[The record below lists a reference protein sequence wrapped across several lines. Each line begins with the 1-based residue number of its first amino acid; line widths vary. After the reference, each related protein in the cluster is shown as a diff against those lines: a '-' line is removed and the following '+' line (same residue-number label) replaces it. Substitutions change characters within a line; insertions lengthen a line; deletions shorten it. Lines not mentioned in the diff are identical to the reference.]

1 MILSINNN
9 DECVEKQKEVSK
21 VSQKEITKHNLIE
34 AFWDIYKVKPL
45 SKITVKEITNKA
57 GYNRGTFY
65 TYFRDINEVQTLLK
79 ENLIPTKE
87 MILGPLMM
95 LDKSGGDIF
104 ETLDRTNEYVKE
116 HSDKIAVL
124 IGPQGDPSF
133 VHEFK
138 MRIRMIIMDYVYELK
153 IKEPE
158 KIEYVIEYQLSALI
172 GMFQLWLDKN
182 EDVNEIVLSDFVEYI
197 SNHGV
202 TTVLESMLNDRK

>member
-1 MILSINNN
+1 MSEL
-9 DECVEKQKEVSK
+9 
-21 VSQKEITKHNLIE
+21 SQKEITKNNLIE
-34 AFWDIYKVKPL
+34 AFWDIYKDKHL
-45 SKITVKEITNKA
+45 SKITVKEITDKA

-65 TYFRDINEVQTLLK
+65 TYFNDINDIQKLLK
-79 ENLIPTKE
+79 ENLIPTKD

-95 LDKSGGDIF
+95 LDKNDGNIF

-116 HSDKIAVL
+116 HSEKIAVL
-124 IGPQGDPSF
+124 IGPEGDPSF

-172 GMFQLWLDKN
+172 GMFQLWLEKN
-182 EDVNEIVLSDFVEYI
+182 EEVDEIVLGDFVEEI
-197 SNHGV
+197 SNQGV
-202 TTVLESMLNDRK
+202 TTILTSMLNNK